1 LADLQKEREDI
12 QKLIDQRAQSAR
24 GKSQSNCKLGTYCK
38 MSFFGKQNRIKKTSG
53 FNKSYE
59 IQVKEFQRSYTC
71 VRGKEIEVERK

>member
-1 LADLQKEREDI
+1 
-12 QKLIDQRAQSAR
+12 
-24 GKSQSNCKLGTYCK
+24 